1 MDEIKFSHV
10 IIKELFRNT
19 SWGNVDTP
27 FNYDFMTMKL
37 KSHSWTKLY
46 PRAKLRTLFIYLFWE
61 REREKKEKKRE
72 HLQFR
77 EKKSVVSKLG
87 YFL

>member
-1 MDEIKFSHV
+1 MDDIKFSHV

-61 REREKKEKKRE
+61 REGKKRKKKRE

-77 EKKSVVSKLG
+77 EKKSVVSKVG
-87 YFL
+87 

>member
-1 MDEIKFSHV
+1 LISIRKLLVSSPKKKKKKKKKKECYKLMDDIKFSHV

-37 KSHSWTKLY
+37 KSHS
-46 PRAKLRTLFIYLFWE
+46 
-61 REREKKEKKRE
+61 
-72 HLQFR
+72 
-77 EKKSVVSKLG
+77 
-87 YFL
+87 